1 MFFQQLLNGLVIGGM
16 YALAALGYN
25 MVYGLIRMMNFAH
38 GDILMWG
45 TQLTLT
51 LVLSSLPFFISLPLG
66 LAGCIIIALLVAA
79 MAYMPL
85 LDRPRNALVLSS
97 VGASLLLVNV
107 GQIVF
112 GATIRPFKKPD
123 ILPSGIHTIGG
134 VIVSDFQIVIL
145 ATCLV
150 LMVLLSIFVG
160 RTKIGI
166 AMRATSANMMAARL
180 MGIPAQKVVYMTFAI
195 GSFLAGIG
203 GVMVGMHYG
212 QVWPTMGFKIGLVA
226 FSASILGGIGSMP
239 GAVIGGFLIGIG
251 EALGA
256 AYVSSGFRDGV
267 AFAALIL
274 ILIFRP
280 WGIIGQPET
289 ENI

>member
-1 MFFQQLLNGLVIGGM
+1 
-16 YALAALGYN
+16 
-25 MVYGLIRMMNFAH
+25 
-38 GDILMWG
+38 
-45 TQLTLT
+45 
-51 LVLSSLPFFISLPLG
+51 
-66 LAGCIIIALLVAA
+66 
-79 MAYMPL
+79 
-85 LDRPRNALVLSS
+85 
-97 VGASLLLVNV
+97 
-107 GQIVF
+107 
-112 GATIRPFKKPD
+112 
-123 ILPSGIHTIGG
+123 
-134 VIVSDFQIVIL
+134 
-145 ATCLV
+145 
-150 LMVLLSIFVG
+150 MVLLSIFVG